1 MHGWW
6 KMRDD
11 SVAWSKDQLTQ
22 LGKKIR
28 EARKARGLTLQD
40 VASEVQLTA
49 SHISQIERGVTNP
62 SVSALLG
69 IAGVLGLPM
78 EYFFSEGLTIPGAV
92 ARIGRSQP
100 LDPAS
105 FPLREVVS
113 PPESSPVV
121 LADSRDVVRIVG
133 GIEWQK
139 LTKDHEAGV
148 EFIELHYDVG
158 ASSGDL
164 AYTHRGR
171 EYGIVLQGRLLIE
184 LGFNKYVLDKGASIS
199 FDCSVPHRL
208 ANIGDEEI
216 IGIWMVL
223 DRR

>member
-1 MHGWW
+1 M
-6 KMRDD
+6 KDA

-22 LGKKIR
+22 LGKRIR
-28 EARKARGLTLQD
+28 EARKAQGLTLQD
-40 VASEVQLTA
+40 VASEVGLTV

-78 EYFFSEGLTIPGAV
+78 EYFFSQGLTIPDAI
-92 ARIGRSQP
+92 ADMMGRPQEIES
-100 LDPAS
+100 AS
-105 FPLREVVS
+105 APTAQVTASSEG
-113 PPESSPVV
+113 SPVV
-121 LADSRDVVRIVG
+121 LPESREVVRIVG

-139 LTKDHEAGV
+139 LTNDHEPGV

-184 LGFNKYVLDKGASIS
+184 LGFKRYILEKGSSIS
-199 FDCSVPHRL
+199 FDCTVPHRL
-208 ANIGDEEI
+208 VNVGDEEV
-216 IGIWMVL
+216 IGVWIVL
-223 DRR
+223 DRT